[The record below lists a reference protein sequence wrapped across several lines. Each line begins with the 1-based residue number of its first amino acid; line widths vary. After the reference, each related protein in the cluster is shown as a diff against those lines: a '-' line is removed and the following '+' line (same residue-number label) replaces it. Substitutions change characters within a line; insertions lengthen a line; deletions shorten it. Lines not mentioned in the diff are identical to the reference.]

1 MDPSR
6 SRLLACAAV
15 PPTSPPRLILASASP
30 RRREL
35 LRLYGLPFTVRISRV
50 PEIARPGERPTE
62 LACRLARAKAGA
74 VAASLRRPAWVLGC
88 DTVVVRG
95 RQVLG
100 KPSGRADAARML
112 GLLAGRWHTVV
123 SGVALEPVGLP
134 GARTLSGFRRTRV
147 RWDRLE
153 ARHLAWLLASGEH
166 RDKAGAYAAQG
177 RAAVF
182 LRDLR
187 GTYTNVLGLPL
198 DLTTRL
204 LARAGYDP
212 AT

>member
-1 MDPSR
+1 MDPVP

-15 PPTSPPRLILASASP
+15 PPTSPPRLVLASGSP
-30 RRREL
+30 RRRAL

-50 PEIARPGERPTE
+50 PETMLPGEPPAAFAR
-62 LACRLARAKAGA
+62 RLAHAKARA
-74 VAASLRRPAWVLGC
+74 VAAALRRPAWVLGC
-88 DTVVVRG
+88 DTVVVVG
-95 RQVLG
+95 RHVLG
-100 KPSGRADAARML
+100 KPTGHADAARML
-112 GLLAGRWHTVV
+112 ALLAGRWHTVI
-123 SGVALEPVGLP
+123 SGVALEPAGMPRARPLGGL
-134 GARTLSGFRRTRV
+134 RRTHV
-147 RWDRLE
+147 HWNRLT
-153 ARHLAWLLASGEH
+153 ARQIDWLLASGEH

-177 RAAVF
+177 RAAIF

-204 LARAGYDP
+204 LVRAGYEP